1 MKMMVLDVKISETVL
16 QNLWFTAVVFKI
28 SLEKGVFLDNLKL
41 ANVTPCY

>member
-16 QNLWFTAVVFKI
+16 QYLWFIAVVFKI